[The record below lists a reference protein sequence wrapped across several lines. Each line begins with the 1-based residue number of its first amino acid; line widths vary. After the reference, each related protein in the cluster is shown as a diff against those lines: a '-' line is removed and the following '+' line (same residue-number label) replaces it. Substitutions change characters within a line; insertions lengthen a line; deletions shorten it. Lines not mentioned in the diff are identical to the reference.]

1 MNRRNCRAGTAGFT
15 LVEMV
20 IAISIMGILAAIAGV
35 YLTPAMNAYFATQRR
50 AELTDVADTALRR
63 MGRDTRLALP
73 NSVRSTT
80 SGTSQYVEILLTRNG
95 GRYRAS
101 NDDDS
106 PSVTTEDI
114 LDFTAADSSFDT
126 LGNLDITGD
135 RKVLANDYVVIHNLG
150 ITGANAYNTAA
161 TNPNIKQILTY
172 TSGGG
177 VLAGEDHIVL
187 TAANLFP
194 LESPGRRFFVVSGP
208 VSFACTTGGGVL
220 DGSGNGTGTLRRWS
234 GYTIPLAQPTSLP
247 GGATDAL
254 LANYVS
260 ACTILYT
267 TLPLQSRGLVSV
279 QVTLTRGNESV
290 TLYQEFHV
298 NNVP

>member
-1 MNRRNCRAGTAGFT
+1 MNCPVRGPGRMGFT

-20 IAISIMGILAAIAGV
+20 IAISVMAILAAIAGV
-35 YLTPAMNAYFATQRR
+35 YLVPAMNAYFSTQRR

-63 MGRDTRLALP
+63 MGRDVRLALP
-73 NSVRSTT
+73 NSARSTT

-126 LGNLDITGD
+126 LGNLDTTGD
-135 RKVLANDYVVIHNLG
+135 RKVLANDFVAIHNLG
-150 ITGANAYNTAA
+150 ITGANAYDTGAA
-161 TNPNIKQILTY
+161 NPNIQKILTY
-172 TSGGG
+172 TAGGG
-177 VLAGEDHIVL
+177 VLPGEDHIVL
-187 TAANLFP
+187 AATKLFP

-208 VSFACTTGGGVL
+208 VTFACVPGAV

-234 GYTIPLAQPTSLP
+234 GYTIALAQATSLP
-247 GGATDAL
+247 AGAADAL
-254 LANYVS
+254 LANYVT
-260 ACTILYT
+260 ACTIQYT
-267 TLPLQSRGLVSV
+267 PLPLQSRGLVSV